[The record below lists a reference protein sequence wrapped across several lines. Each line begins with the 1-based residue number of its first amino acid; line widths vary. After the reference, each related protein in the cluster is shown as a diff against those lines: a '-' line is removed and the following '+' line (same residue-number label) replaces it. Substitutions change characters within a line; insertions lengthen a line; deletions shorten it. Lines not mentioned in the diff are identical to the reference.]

1 AEQADNSSSTILLDT
16 GDALLELGD
25 RQAAMDRFAAALNAP
40 DADRVQ
46 ARLAIA
52 RLFVREGKWDDARE
66 QVGLAFAE
74 ARVGEASPVTA
85 DDLIAAANIFLNIQD
100 FALARRYF
108 AKAREAGAGDEAAS
122 VGMANAYLAV
132 GDGRRAEA
140 ELASLGNPADY
151 SDSYDYNL
159 ARGNAYRLRK
169 DDSRAIA
176 AFARANELAGERD
189 DLAER
194 EMMEVSGDQG
204 WQ

>member
-1 AEQADNSSSTILLDT
+1 
-16 GDALLELGD
+16 
-25 RQAAMDRFAAALNAP
+25 
-40 DADRVQ
+40 
-46 ARLAIA
+46 
-52 RLFVREGKWDDARE
+52 
-66 QVGLAFAE
+66 
-74 ARVGEASPVTA
+74 
-85 DDLIAAANIFLNIQD
+85 D

-204 WQ
+204 WQISRHFSFFSDLQTHAIFDDPTIYQLDARILKATTPVLLPRPRSS